1 LVPTNAGAVSVRVV
15 VVLVV
20 VVVAVVAVVGVVLV
34 VGVTVLVA
42 VVLVVGGFALVL
54 VLDEREVVADA
65 VALAVVRLAEDVGV
79 AVTEAGLLEP
89 QAAISVASA
98 MPSPS
103 AVEVGRIFIGRGV
116 TVPVR
121 NPGWQRL
128 SSAETG
134 ARAMP
139 RRAAPA
145 RRRCS
150 THRRRSSPAGVL
162 LLAAL
167 ALLTPELAQG
177 LLGER
182 EDDG

>member
-1 LVPTNAGAVSVRVV
+1 
-15 VVLVV
+15 
-20 VVVAVVAVVGVVLV
+20 VVGVVLV
-34 VGVTVLVA
+34 VAVTVLVA
-42 VVLVVGGFALVL
+42 VVLVVRGFVL
-54 VLDEREVVADA
+54 VLDERELVAEA
-65 VALAVVRLAEDVGV
+65 TALVLAVVRLVALGEDDVV

-162 LLAAL
+162 L
-167 ALLTPELAQG
+167 PPPWPC
-177 LLGER
+177 
-182 EDDG
+182 

>member
-20 VVVAVVAVVGVVLV
+20 VVVAVVGVVLV

-103 AVEVGRIFIGRGV
+103 AVEVGRIFIGRV
-116 TVPVR
+116 
-121 NPGWQRL
+121 
-128 SSAETG
+128 
-134 ARAMP
+134 
-139 RRAAPA
+139 
-145 RRRCS
+145 
-150 THRRRSSPAGVL
+150 
-162 LLAAL
+162 
-167 ALLTPELAQG
+167 
-177 LLGER
+177 
-182 EDDG
+182 

>member
-1 LVPTNAGAVSVRVV
+1 
-15 VVLVV
+15 
-20 VVVAVVAVVGVVLV
+20 VVGVVLV
-34 VGVTVLVA
+34 VAVTVLVA
-42 VVLVVGGFALVL
+42 VVLVVRGFVL
-54 VLDEREVVADA
+54 VLDERELVAEA
-65 VALAVVRLAEDVGV
+65 TALVLAVVRLVALGEDDVV

>member
-20 VVVAVVAVVGVVLV
+20 VVVAVVGVVLV

-54 VLDEREVVADA
+54 VLDEREVVADV
-65 VALAVVRLAEDVGV
+65 VALAVVRLAALAEDVGV

-103 AVEVGRIFIGRGV
+103 AVEVGRIFIGRV
-116 TVPVR
+116 
-121 NPGWQRL
+121 
-128 SSAETG
+128 
-134 ARAMP
+134 
-139 RRAAPA
+139 
-145 RRRCS
+145 
-150 THRRRSSPAGVL
+150 
-162 LLAAL
+162 
-167 ALLTPELAQG
+167 
-177 LLGER
+177 
-182 EDDG
+182 

>member
-1 LVPTNAGAVSVRVV
+1 MRVV

-42 VVLVVGGFALVL
+42 VVRLVGGFAL

-65 VALAVVRLAEDVGV
+65 VALAVVRLAALAEDVGV

-103 AVEVGRIFIGRGV
+103 AVEVGRIFIGRV
-116 TVPVR
+116 
-121 NPGWQRL
+121 
-128 SSAETG
+128 
-134 ARAMP
+134 
-139 RRAAPA
+139 
-145 RRRCS
+145 
-150 THRRRSSPAGVL
+150 
-162 LLAAL
+162 
-167 ALLTPELAQG
+167 
-177 LLGER
+177 
-182 EDDG
+182 

>member
-1 LVPTNAGAVSVRVV
+1 MRVV
-15 VVLVV
+15 AVLVV
-20 VVVAVVAVVGVVLV
+20 VVVAVVGVVLV
-34 VGVTVLVA
+34 VAVTVLVA
-42 VVLVVGGFALVL
+42 VALVVRGFVL
-54 VLDEREVVADA
+54 VLDERELVAEA
-65 VALAVVRLAEDVGV
+65 TALVLAVVRLVALGEDDVV